1 MSMDILVTGATAS
14 MNSPSIHWF
23 RLDLRLADNP
33 ALQAALKRSAPVV
46 PVFIHAPEEESPW
59 EPGGAS
65 RWWLHQ
71 SLQALDADLRQVGS
85 RLVIRRGPS
94 SATLQSLA
102 KATCASAVFWNRRYE
117 PAVLQRDQ
125 KIKETLLACGLEAE
139 SFNGALL
146 KEPWEVQNQSGKPF
160 QVFTPFWR
168 HCLAKPAPSEPAP
181 APRKI
186 PTPKK
191 WPESL
196 ALDVLELAPK
206 IQWAKSIR
214 AAWQPGALGA
224 QAQLRRFLRAAV
236 SNYDEDRNRPDRVG
250 TSRLSPH
257 LHFGEITPRQIW
269 HAARRHAK
277 AKSIPETTWR
287 AWQFLTE
294 IGWREFAHHLL
305 YHFPHTPAEPLRAD
319 FKRFPWHTNAAFLK
333 AWQKGRTGY
342 PIVDAGMRELWATGW
357 MHNRVR
363 MIVASFLVKDLLL
376 SWQEGAAW
384 FWDTLVDADLAQN
397 TLGWQWT
404 AGCGADAAP
413 YFRVFNPISQGEKFD
428 PCGDYVR
435 RWCPELTGLPDGWLH
450 RPRQAPPEILAR
462 AAVELDRTY
471 PCPIVSHAIAREVA
485 LEAFFRIRG
494 GKHHQSDLDAQGGGG

>member
-1 MSMDILVTGATAS
+1 
-14 MNSPSIHWF
+14 
-23 RLDLRLADNP
+23 
-33 ALQAALKRSAPVV
+33 
-46 PVFIHAPEEESPW
+46 
-59 EPGGAS
+59 
-65 RWWLHQ
+65 
-71 SLQALDADLRQVGS
+71 
-85 RLVIRRGPS
+85 
-94 SATLQSLA
+94 
-102 KATCASAVFWNRRYE
+102 
-117 PAVLQRDQ
+117 
-125 KIKETLLACGLEAE
+125 
-139 SFNGALL
+139 
-146 KEPWEVQNQSGKPF
+146 
-160 QVFTPFWR
+160 
-168 HCLAKPAPSEPAP
+168 
-181 APRKI
+181 
-186 PTPKK
+186 
-191 WPESL
+191 
-196 ALDVLELAPK
+196 
-206 IQWAKSIR
+206 
-214 AAWQPGALGA
+214 
-224 QAQLRRFLRAAV
+224 
-236 SNYDEDRNRPDRVG
+236 
-250 TSRLSPH
+250 

-269 HAARRHAK
+269 HAARRHAE
-277 AKSIPETTWR
+277 AKSIPETRWR

-450 RPRQAPPEILAR
+450 RPWQAPPEILAR
-462 AAVELDRTY
+462 AEVELDLTY
-471 PCPIVSHAIAREVA
+471 PRPIVSHAIAREVA
-485 LEAFFRIRG
+485 LEAFSRIRG
-494 GKHHQSDLDAQGGGG
+494 GKHHQSNLDAQGGGR

>member
-1 MSMDILVTGATAS
+1 MDILVTGATAS

-33 ALQAALKRSAPVV
+33 ALQAAIKRGGPVM

-102 KATCASAVFWNRRYE
+102 KETGASAVFWNRRCE
-117 PAVLQRDQ
+117 PAVIQHDQ
-125 KIKETLLACGLEAE
+125 KIKETLLAVGLEAE

-168 HCLAKPAPSEPAP
+168 HCLAKPAPSEPGP

-196 ALDVLELAPK
+196 ALDALELEPK
-206 IQWAKSIR
+206 ISWAKSIR

-236 SNYDEDRNRPDRVG
+236 SNYDEDRNRPDRAG

-269 HAARRHAK
+269 HAVRRHAE

-287 AWQFLTE
+287 AWRFLTE

-319 FKRFPWHTNAAFLK
+319 FKRFP
-333 AWQKGRTGY
+333 
-342 PIVDAGMRELWATGW
+342 
-357 MHNRVR
+357 
-363 MIVASFLVKDLLL
+363 
-376 SWQEGAAW
+376 
-384 FWDTLVDADLAQN
+384 
-397 TLGWQWT
+397 
-404 AGCGADAAP
+404 
-413 YFRVFNPISQGEKFD
+413 
-428 PCGDYVR
+428 
-435 RWCPELTGLPDGWLH
+435 
-450 RPRQAPPEILAR
+450 
-462 AAVELDRTY
+462 
-471 PCPIVSHAIAREVA
+471 
-485 LEAFFRIRG
+485 
-494 GKHHQSDLDAQGGGG
+494 